1 MDYYQPL
8 IAGEKYHIVS
18 RATGSE
24 KLFTEPE
31 NYRFF
36 LQRFDKYILPVATV
50 FAYALLPNHFHF
62 LIEIKPYD
70 QLFELYKSKKQH
82 LKAAQIPVKAD
93 DYRQPEFVMQ
103 HFSNL
108 LNSYT
113 KSFNKKYNRKGALFM
128 DYLRRV
134 QIKTDEQ
141 FFATLF
147 YIHKNPV
154 HHGICKDIAGWG
166 WSSYNSILTNDST
179 KIERER
185 VIDFFQSAEQFIA
198 FHNQPVHL
206 KNAVVVE

>member
-8 IAGEKYHIVS
+8 LAGEKYHIVS

-36 LQRFDKYILPVATV
+36 LQRFDKYISPVASV

-62 LIEIKPYD
+62 LVEIKPYD
-70 QLFELYKSKKQH
+70 DLLELYKNKK
-82 LKAAQIPVKAD
+82 LKPESYTPKEGD
-93 DYRQPEFVMQ
+93 NWQPEFVMQ

-113 KSFNKKYNRKGALFM
+113 KSFNNRNSRKGALFM
-128 DYLRRV
+128 DYLRRL

-154 HHGICKDIAGWG
+154 HHGVCKNMADWK
-166 WSSYNSILTNDST
+166 WSSYNSILSNAPT
-179 KIERER
+179 KIERQKL
-185 VIDFFQSAEQFIA
+185 INHFGTIEQFIA
-198 FHNQPVHL
+198 FHDQPVYL
-206 KNAVVVE
+206 KNAVIVE

>member
-8 IAGEKYHIVS
+8 LAGEKYHIVS

-36 LQRFDKYILPVATV
+36 LQRFDKYISAVADV

-62 LIEIKPYD
+62 LVEIKPYD
-70 QLFELYKSKKQH
+70 SLSELYKNSKKN
-82 LKAAQIPVKAD
+82 LEATKND
-93 DYRQPEFVMQ
+93 NWQPEFVMQ

-113 KSFNKKYNRKGALFM
+113 KSFNIRNSRKGALFM

-154 HHGICKDIAGWG
+154 HHALCEKMEDWK
-166 WSSYNSILTNDST
+166 WSSYNSILSNAPT
-179 KIERER
+179 KIERQKIIEEFGA
-185 VIDFFQSAEQFIA
+185 IDEFIR
-198 FHNQPVHL
+198 FHDQPIHL
-206 KNAVVVE
+206 KNAVVLE

>member
-8 IAGEKYHIVS
+8 LAGEKYHIVS

-36 LQRFDKYILPVATV
+36 LQRFDKYISPVATI

-62 LIEIKPYD
+62 LVEIKPYD
-70 QLFELYKSKKQH
+70 DLLELYKR
-82 LKAAQIPVKAD
+82 LKPETYTPEED
-93 DYRQPEFVMQ
+93 NNWQPEFVMQ

-113 KSFNKKYNRKGALFM
+113 KSFNKRNSRKGALFM

-154 HHGICKDIAGWG
+154 HHGLCKKMEDWK
-166 WSSYNSILTNDST
+166 WSSYISILSNAPT
-179 KIERER
+179 KIERQKL
-185 VIDFFQSAEQFIA
+185 IAHFGTAEQFIA
-198 FHNQPVHL
+198 FHDQPIYL
-206 KNAVVVE
+206 KNAVAIE

>member
-8 IAGEKYHIVS
+8 LAGEKYHIVS
-18 RATGSE
+18 RATGNE

-36 LQRFDKYILPVATV
+36 LQRFDKYISPVADV

-62 LIEIKPYD
+62 LVQVKPYD
-70 QLFELYKSKKQH
+70 ELLELYKKKK
-82 LKAAQIPVKAD
+82 LKPATYTPKEND
-93 DYRQPEFVMQ
+93 NWQPEFVMQ

-113 KSFNKKYNRKGALFM
+113 KSFNKRNSRKGALFM

-134 QIKTDEQ
+134 QIKNDNQ
-141 FFATLF
+141 FFATVF

-154 HHGICKDIAGWG
+154 HHGLCKKIETWK
-166 WSSYNSILTNDST
+166 WSSYNSICSNAPT
-179 KIERER
+179 KIERQKL
-185 VIDFFQSAEQFIA
+185 INHFGTAEQFIA
-198 FHNQPVHL
+198 FHNQPIRL
-206 KNAVVVE
+206 KSAVVVE

>member
-8 IAGEKYHIVS
+8 LAGEKYHIIS

-36 LQRFDKYILPVATV
+36 LQRFDKYISPVAAL

-62 LIEIKPYD
+62 LVEIKPYD
-70 QLFELYKSKKQH
+70 DLLELYKKKK
-82 LKAAQIPVKAD
+82 LKPETNSPKEGD
-93 DYRQPEFVMQ
+93 NWQPEFVMQ
-103 HFSNL
+103 QFSNL

-113 KSFNKKYNRKGALFM
+113 KSFNIRNSRKGSLFM

-134 QIKTDEQ
+134 EIKTDEQ

-154 HHGICKDIAGWG
+154 HHGLCTHLQDWKWT
-166 WSSYNSILTNDST
+166 SYNTIVTNQPT
-179 KIERER
+179 KIERQK
-185 VIDFFQSAEQFIA
+185 VINHFGNTEQFIA
-198 FHNQPVHL
+198 FHDQPVYL

>member
-8 IAGEKYHIVS
+8 LAEEKYHIVS

-36 LQRFDKYILPVATV
+36 LQRFDKYISPVADI

-62 LIEIKPYD
+62 LVEIKPLD
-70 QLFELYKSKKQH
+70 CLFDLYKNKNQH
-82 LKAAQIPVKAD
+82 LKTIESALKENENW
-93 DYRQPEFVMQ
+93 QPELVMQ

-113 KSFNKKYNRKGALFM
+113 KSFNKKYGRKGSLFM

-134 QIKTDEQ
+134 QIRTNEQ
-141 FFATLF
+141 FYSTVF

-154 HHGICKDIAGWG
+154 HHGLCQKIEEWK
-166 WSSYNSILTNDST
+166 WSSYNSILSNVVTGIKRQ
-179 KIERER
+179 KI
-185 VIDFFQSAEQFIA
+185 IDEFGTPEQFIA
-198 FHNQPVHL
+198 FHDQPIHL
-206 KNAVVVE
+206 KNAAIVE

>member
-8 IAGEKYHIVS
+8 LAGEKYHIVS

-24 KLFTEPE
+24 KLFTEAE

-36 LQRFDKYILPVATV
+36 LQRVDKYISPIADV

-62 LIEIKPYD
+62 LVEIKSYET
-70 QLFELYKSKKQH
+70 LYELYKNKKPQIKTTAPASKENH
-82 LKAAQIPVKAD
+82 N
-93 DYRQPEFVMQ
+93 RQPEFVMQ

-113 KSFNKKYNRKGALFM
+113 KAFNIRYSRKGALFM

-134 QIKTDEQ
+134 QIKNDEQ
-141 FFATLF
+141 FFATVF

-154 HHGICKDIAGWG
+154 HHGLCKNMEDWK
-166 WSSYNSILTNDST
+166 WSSYNTILSNAAT
-179 KIERER
+179 KIEKQKLINEFGT
-185 VIDFFQSAEQFIA
+185 IGQFVA
-198 FHNQPVHL
+198 FHDQPIYL

>member
-1 MDYYQPL
+1 M
-8 IAGEKYHIVS
+8 H
-18 RATGSE
+18 
-24 KLFTEPE
+24 
-31 NYRFF
+31 
-36 LQRFDKYILPVATV
+36 RFDKYISPVAEV

-62 LIEIKPYD
+62 LIHVKSYD
-70 QLFELYKSKKQH
+70 ELHELYKLKRKNVKTPEATSKEK
-82 LKAAQIPVKAD
+82 D
-93 DYRQPEFVMQ
+93 SWQPEFVMQ

-113 KSFNKKYNRKGALFM
+113 KSFNIRNSRKGALFM

-154 HHGICKDIAGWG
+154 HHGLCKKMEDWK
-166 WSSYNSILTNDST
+166 WSSYNSILSNSHT
-179 KIERER
+179 KIERQKIIKEFGT
-185 VIDFFQSAEQFIA
+185 IEEFIS
-198 FHNQPVHL
+198 FHDQPIHL